1 MELLDGVFESNGAM
15 DVRVGNIYVLMSRKG
30 QSGSVRS
37 TPKRGFARWRSWDSG
52 GENRKDLNILD

>member
-37 TPKRGFARWRSWDSG
+37 TPKRVSPG
-52 GENRKDLNILD
+52 GDRGTPEAKTEKI